1 MKIKNYFEIV
11 FKVIVIVALA
21 ILVTRQMDESQSI
34 AYVDSERLV
43 NGYKGIKVAR
53 EEFETKA
60 SVWNANLDSLRIELE
75 EEFEKFEMEKATLN
89 RSEIDRMEKLLQSKQ
104 QIYTNY
110 QQVVRDKMQ
119 DENTL
124 ITKNVMG
131 KINDFIKEF
140 GKEKGLKV
148 ILSSN
153 IVYANQSLD
162 ITDEVLDG
170 LNQSN

>member
-1 MKIKNYFEIV
+1 MKMKNYFEIS
-11 FKVIVIVALA
+11 FKVIVIIALA
-21 ILVTRQMDESQSI
+21 ILVAKELGNESI

-53 EEFETKA
+53 EEFEAKS
-60 SVWNANLDSLRIELE
+60 SVWNANLDSLRVELE
-75 EEFEKFEMEKATLN
+75 EEFEKFEMERATLN
-89 RSEIDRMEKLLQSKQ
+89 KSEIDRMEKLLQSKQ

-110 QQVVRDKMQ
+110 QQVVREKMQ
-119 DENTL
+119 GENAL
-124 ITKNVMG
+124 ITKNVMV

-140 GKEKGLKV
+140 GKERGLKM

-153 IVYANQSLD
+153 VVYANQSLD

-170 LNQSN
+170 LNQSK